1 MKKDRTTILNTVLA
15 LVLGI
20 TLLVSVL
27 VKVNCPHFILPKI
40 NIPYMAGIS
49 LLSLVLTHFLSGTR
63 LDMECQ
69 SGKACMTEKPE
80 GCPICQA
87 VLAAVTFALLPWAAG
102 FAEVSVIKLA
112 LCGGI
117 VFAVLNAMFCG
128 MVKRIELA
136 DTHKGAV
143 IPAAFGLYLACQ
155 CFTNI
160 FI

>member
-20 TLLVSVL
+20 VLLVSVL
-27 VKVNCPHFILPKI
+27 VKANCPHFILPKI

-49 LLSLVLTHFLSGTR
+49 LIALVVTHFLSGTQSA
-63 LDMECQ
+63 CQ
-69 SGKACMTEKPE
+69 GGKACLTEKPE
-80 GCPICQA
+80 GCPLCQA
-87 VLAAVTFALLPWAAG
+87 ILATITFAVMPWAAG
-102 FAEVSVIKLA
+102 LVQDSIIKLA

-128 MVKRIELA
+128 MVKRMELA